1 MLTNTKL
8 IPRYA
13 HIPVLGTYNYK
24 PNTLIPTTPSKKQG
38 VKQPFIVKNTTQ
50 AQKENSNSFSNTNNV
65 NFINKAKQVNT
76 MKSYIKDIN
85 HKIISRDD
93 KESSRE
99 CEEHLLYSK
108 RKDNKVKSR
117 RVGSNE
123 IKGMMTLNQNDN
135 VEYSVTYENEER
147 KNAMIYNGDE
157 INNQIGMYL
166 KNVAVHQQSYM
177 KKRTINKSYFKVNAN
192 NYNNNNNMNINN
204 NTNNNNNN
212 ISFIVNP
219 TMNTNNMTNNNSSK
233 PNKVTSSSNEVSE
246 YFDYSDE
253 KVPELTKEEKDT
265 YGNREMKGYQKQRL
279 LGK

>member
-65 NFINKAKQVNT
+65 NFINKAKPVNT

-135 VEYSVTYENEER
+135 VEFSVTYENEER

-157 INNQIGMYL
+157 VNNQIGMYL

-177 KKRTINKSYFKVNAN
+177 KKRTINKSYFKMNAN
-192 NYNNNNNMNINN
+192 NYNNMNINN

-212 ISFIVNP
+212 ISFVVNP
-219 TMNTNNMTNNNSSK
+219 TMNKNNTNNNSK
-233 PNKVTSSSNEVSE
+233 QNKVTSSSNEVSE

>member
-13 HIPVLGTYNYK
+13 HIPVLGSYNYK
-24 PNTLIPTTPSKKQG
+24 PNTCIPTTPSKKQN
-38 VKQPFIVKNTTQ
+38 VKQPFIVKNSTQ

-65 NFINKAKQVNT
+65 NFNNKTKQINT
-76 MKSYIKDIN
+76 MKSYIKDVN
-85 HKIISRDD
+85 QKIIVRDD
-93 KESSRE
+93 KESSRD

-108 RKDNKVKSR
+108 RKENRIKSR

-135 VEYSVTYENEER
+135 MEYSVTYENEER
-147 KNAMIYNGDE
+147 KNAAMCPAEEVNH
-157 INNQIGMYL
+157 QIGTYL
-166 KNVAVHQQSYM
+166 KNVAVHQQSYA
-177 KKRTINKSYFKVNAN
+177 KKRTINKSYFKMNAN
-192 NYNNNNNMNINN
+192 NCNCNNNINN
-204 NTNNNNNN
+204 NNNNNNNN

-219 TMNTNNMTNNNSSK
+219 TMNTNNSNNNSNS
-233 PNKVTSSSNEVSE
+233 NKQNKLSTNEVSE
-246 YFDYSDE
+246 YFDYTDE